1 MVTYAKLLNKQV
13 SLEIHVIQ
21 IVIRI
26 NQALVIFHNLKMS
39 PILSEHMIVL
49 SRRLFHV
56 AKNVSFL
63 NVKTYSKNM
72 RFEKLFSRQSKS

>member
-26 NQALVIFHNLKMS
+26 NQALVVFHNLKMS

>member
-63 NVKTYSKNM
+63 NVKLYSKNM